1 MFSSLAMVGHFN
13 LNFQNL
19 LLIYMG
25 LLATAGPPI
34 FSVSNT
40 TIVSPEQ
47 PLVIAV
53 VDLDPPTPQNTSLAQ
68 IRHFLGGNYFA
79 SETGEL
85 TNTTAAISEFLQ
97 PSPPNGSEP
106 HR

>member
-1 MFSSLAMVGHFN
+1 
-13 LNFQNL
+13 
-19 LLIYMG
+19 MG